1 MSAGGSNPERLEK
14 FGITSNLVRLSV
26 GLEETN
32 DLIKDLDYA
41 LNLSQT

>member
-1 MSAGGSNPERLEK
+1 MSTGAMTFEQREK
-14 FGITSNLVRLSV
+14 LGITNNLVRLSV

-41 LNLSQT
+41 LNLSQV